1 MEQLACFNSFLS
13 GVIHII
19 ALTLVAGACGYL
31 QGVDRT
37 RSKIGKDYIL
47 IPRISDD
54 EDFATTAKKYEKL
67 HDWYTN

>member
-13 GVIHII
+13 GIVHII
-19 ALTLVAGACGYL
+19 GLTIFSLLAGYM
-31 QGVDRT
+31 QGQDRT
-37 RSKIGKDYIL
+37 RRKIGKDYIL

-54 EDFATTAKKYEKL
+54 EDFKTTAKKYEKL